1 MFGLKT
7 EKNRNQEQG
16 EEDFAVAPGT
26 SIRFNPRLTEQLT
39 QEHQELLD
47 FYIRINN
54 SVKAFDAKE
63 VAKGLKQ
70 MKDLLQSH
78 LLTENIRLFVYLDHM
93 FADDEINRQLVR
105 EFKRETDQIARGVM
119 AFFNKYQDIGS
130 GRYPLDEFAK
140 EFEEVGVAL
149 NRRIEREE
157 QTLYP
162 LYLAQY

>member
-7 EKNRNQEQG
+7 EKNRNQKQS
-16 EEDFAVAPGT
+16 EEYFDAAPGT

-47 FYIRINN
+47 IYIRISN
-54 SVKAFDAKE
+54 SIKAFDAKG
-63 VAKGLKQ
+63 VAEGMKQ

-78 LLTENIRLFVYLDHM
+78 LLTENIRLFVYLDHV
-93 FADDEINRQLVR
+93 FANDDVNRQLVR
-105 EFKRETDQIARGVM
+105 EFRREMDQIARGVM
-119 AFFNKYQDIGS
+119 AFFNRYQDIGS
-130 GRYPLDEFAK
+130 GKYPLDEFAK
-140 EFEEVGVAL
+140 EFEELGVAL
-149 NRRIEREE
+149 NKRIEKEE